1 MTEDRTWRTPGPKA
15 DVIAFRPGHYSDKEE
30 HMAGSDI
37 EKAFLEAAEIAKKLP
52 KNLQEAGFN
61 RAIEQL
67 LGTTVAPNKGPDRK
81 SVVKGKRGA
90 VRVDLGGRRNMKRKK
105 KNEKKK

>member
-15 DVIAFRPGHYSDKEE
+15 DVIAFRPGHYSDKEA

-37 EKAFLEAAEIAKKLP
+37 EKAFLEAAEIEKKLP

-67 LGTTVAPNKGPDRK
+67 LGTTVAPNKVPQNSIESKNRRQRE
-81 SVVKGKRGA
+81 KRQMEQTDDA
-90 VRVDLGGRRNMKRKK
+90 DLDDTNIG
-105 KNEKKK
+105 